1 MEQEYYYEYLREF
14 MGVFILIAVV
24 IVAVALIYSVC
35 YVIGSWKIFE
45 KAGEAGW
52 KSLIPLYDYYI
63 RIKISWNTGMFWVW
77 LVLSVLGGVMG
88 LNQHLN
94 VIILGVLIRL
104 GAYVIRIIS
113 AFKLAKV
120 FEHGVGF
127 AIGLALLEPF
137 FLLILGLDQSEYH
150 SGI

>member
-63 RIKISWNTGMFWVW
+63 RIKISWNTGMFWVG
-77 LVLSVLGGVMG
+77 LSFRFWVG
-88 LNQHLN
+88 LW
-94 VIILGVLIRL
+94 G
-104 GAYVIRIIS
+104 
-113 AFKLAKV
+113 
-120 FEHGVGF
+120 
-127 AIGLALLEPF
+127 
-137 FLLILGLDQSEYH
+137 
-150 SGI
+150 